1 MKAVHT
7 LFALGLAGLFL
18 AAAMPA
24 TGGPVPVVYNLTD
37 DNSTI
42 SVDLTGGAGMSSW
55 TVEGTNQLAKQWF
68 WYRVGTTGGETPI
81 DNLTVAASSALDTD
95 GDSNNDFNAL
105 LRLLDT

>member
-24 TGGPVPVVYNLTD
+24 TGAVVYDLTD
-37 DNSTI
+37 KNSTI
-42 SVDLTGGAGMSSW
+42 SVDLDGGAGMSSW

-81 DNLTVAASSALDTD
+81 DNLTLAASSALDTD